1 MKKSVKLT
9 IIISLV
15 VCLCLILVLVLVLG
29 LKKTT
34 SPTKLDTPVVTISES
49 GVASWSAIDNAS
61 SYKYKINDGE
71 EHGTDGLS
79 VQLADN
85 DTVQVKAI
93 GDGTKYSDS
102 DFSALQTYIDRRE
115 PPIIGPEVL
124 NSIYVQPTQMP
135 YYAEWLDKD
144 YPRQQN
150 VTVSNEGLS
159 SYPTFGTVF
168 STQNSQAR
176 SDVYNENVKLTSGFT
191 SFYGG
196 APSGNWALYNM
207 MDKDG
212 NLLKI
217 DLNTASSPADA
228 VDSGMDLYKHTAAE
242 GMYFGNVSDSEP
254 AVVKRITTN
263 GKQYGT
269 IVTGLYAPA
278 GEVVKVEMPASSL
291 RDRNIYI
298 SIGQTLGNGTANAI
312 PATTAKKFVRMPI
325 ISTRFR
331 MNQKTS
337 YYNAETDTYSF
348 YIGSHFGGPI
358 YLLPNNAN
366 SKSDLSEFTFTI
378 SGAVNYRHYILGV
391 TTKEEFDYVS
401 QSSAPYFDM
410 EVSWN
415 EGVRHSGPLKY
426 ASMFN
431 YEQLTNA
438 AQLWEKIGLVS
449 NQFPNWCA
457 TGGNIVYAYDDYVVN
472 GSAVALCGNRT
483 VDAPYDWMTGSLNY
497 DYFVTD
503 GSWGNIHEYNHHYQ
517 KFGLSGDSNEITNN
531 AVNLLEYA
539 LFTQISSKRTVDG
552 GLGGWNAY
560 TAPQFG
566 LQYLVNANAK
576 ADDSGANRAV
586 QTSLHV
592 YAAILHNIGADAFI
606 ASGKSG
612 ANPDG
617 YYKNLCNG
625 THLDMTY
632 FFNEVLNFATAD
644 AASGNTISAASVEA
658 IKAKNYPMFVPVNT
672 VYQVGK
678 IWEKDGVKQ
687 YARTAQPFVYGV
699 GDFTLDFENY
709 LVIPQGFT
717 YKIKSVT
724 QPKNGSIE
732 MVDNLH
738 LLYKPN
744 DQKLSGEFVVTLQVT
759 KDDNAFQVADVELI
773 INLEQA
779 NILQRTTWTYTEE
792 NKPNISSVDD
802 LISVYEGLTS
812 SDANAKVGG
821 NVNRVQNG
829 NTEIW
834 EGYNSDPNSIMEI
847 KGSLFINSDGK
858 YRIALRGRRYAVL
871 YISYDGGKTYE
882 DMIKLTYHETGAD
895 FMPNDYVDVE
905 LRSGHWVDFKAVLL
919 NDYVNAYIGVGI
931 GKFGANTD
939 GTSVGET
946 VTVSYAN
953 AYKDENY
960 LPTTYVAPSYA
971 TPHYDYLYSKTY
983 SDGQTLVDSKYAY
996 SVNDNPKY
1004 NLNVDYSL
1012 ANVFDDDENN
1022 CFWSTGN
1029 TFGDNSYSAE
1039 NPFEIT
1045 VDIGKIVEA
1054 NTFTI
1059 YYPTASGFAQYYATS
1074 FKVYAGETLD
1084 GMTLVYETEN
1094 GDKMYNAMVATLDKP
1109 IKLRYYKLVVSDA
1122 SKRSDK
1128 QFALRKLEWSYSA
1141 MGEVVSTDAKVLDY
1155 YEQDVVVER
1164 NAVEYSGE
1172 WKNKTASCSFGTVKV
1187 GNSASSATF
1196 RFEGTQIAVFSELG
1210 AEYGSYQIYIDGELA
1225 YTADISKGSGVELVF
1240 FSELLQD
1247 GEHTV
1252 TIKGKTGNLNVDSF
1266 VVF

>member
-9 IIISLV
+9 IIIALA
-15 VCLCLILVLVLVLG
+15 VCACLALVLVLVFSLRN
-29 LKKTT
+29 
-34 SPTKLDTPVVTISES
+34 PDTPNNPILP
-49 GVASWSAIDNAS
+49 
-61 SYKYKINDGE
+61 GE
-71 EHGTDGLS
+71 KVLS
-79 VQLADN
+79 TQ
-85 DTVQVKAI
+85 
-93 GDGTKYSDS
+93 
-102 DFSALQTYIDRRE
+102 
-115 PPIIGPEVL
+115 
-124 NSIYVQPTQMP
+124 YVQPTQMP
-135 YYAEWLDKD
+135 YYAEWLDKN

-150 VTVSNEGLS
+150 VVVGNEGLS
-159 SYPTFGTVF
+159 EYPSFGTVF
-168 STQNSQAR
+168 GTNNSQER
-176 SDVYNENVKLTSGFT
+176 SDVYNENLKLTSGFT
-191 SFYGG
+191 SFYGIK
-196 APSGNWALYNM
+196 PSGDWYLYNM

-217 DLNTASSPADA
+217 DLETASSPSDA
-228 VDSGMDLYKHTAAE
+228 VDSGMDLYKHTAAN
-242 GMYFGNVSDSEP
+242 GMYFGNVFDSEP

-298 SIGQTLGNGTANAI
+298 SIGQTLGNGAANGI
-312 PATTAKKFVRMPI
+312 PATTGKKFVRMPI
-325 ISTRFR
+325 ISNRFR
-331 MNQKTS
+331 MNKTTS

-358 YLLPNNAN
+358 YLLPNDAN
-366 SKSDLSEFTFTI
+366 SKADLGEFTFTI
-378 SGAVNYRHYILGV
+378 YGAVNYRHYILGV
-391 TTKEEFDYVS
+391 TTKAEFEYVS
-401 QSSAPYFDM
+401 KSSAPYFDM

-426 ASMFN
+426 ASIFD
-431 YEQLTNA
+431 YEQLTNV

-457 TGGNIVYAYDDYVVN
+457 TGGNIVYAYDDYVVS
-472 GSAVALCGNRT
+472 GAAVALCGNRT
-483 VDAPYDWMTGSLNY
+483 VNAPYDWMTGSLNY
-497 DYFVTD
+497 EYFVTN

-517 KFGLSGDSNEITNN
+517 KFGMSGDSNEITNN

-539 LFTQISSKRTVDG
+539 LFTKISSQRTLDG

-560 TAPQFG
+560 TMPQYG
-566 LQYLVNANAK
+566 LQYLIETNAT
-576 ADDSGANRAV
+576 ADNNGAERAV

-606 ASGKSG
+606 ASGRYGSTP
-612 ANPDG
+612 NG
-617 YYKNLCNG
+617 YYINLCNG

-644 AASGNTISAASVEA
+644 AASGNAISATSVEA
-658 IKAKNYPMFVPVNT
+658 VKAKNYPMFVPVNT

-678 IWEKDGVKQ
+678 VWEKDGVKQ

-709 LVIPQGFT
+709 LVIPQGFS

-724 QPKNGSIE
+724 QPKNGS
-732 MVDNLH
+732 VQKTDDLH
-738 LLYKPN
+738 LLYRPN
-744 DQKLSGEFVVTLQVT
+744 DQKLSGEFFVTLEVT
-759 KDDNAFQVADVELI
+759 KDDNAFEVEDVVLI

-779 NILQRTTWTYTEE
+779 NILQRTTWSYTAE
-792 NKPNISSVDD
+792 NMPTVSSVDD
-802 LISVYEGLTS
+802 LIAVYSGLKAT
-812 SDANAKVGG
+812 DANAEVGS
-821 NVNRVQNG
+821 NVNPVQNS

-834 EGYNSDPNSIMEI
+834 GAYTTDPNSIMEV
-847 KGSLFINSDGK
+847 KGSLYINSDGK

-871 YISYDGGKTYE
+871 YLSYDGGKTYR
-882 DMIKLTYHETGAD
+882 DVIKLTYHESGAD
-895 FMPNDYVDVE
+895 FMPNDYVDVN
-905 LRSGHWVDFKAVLL
+905 LTSGSWVDFKAVLL
-919 NDYVNAYIGVGI
+919 NDYKNAYIGVGI
-931 GKFGANTD
+931 GKFGADADGESTTD
-939 GTSVGET
+939 T
-946 VTVSYAN
+946 VNVTYAN

-960 LPTTYVAPSYA
+960 LPVLYFAPSYA
-971 TPHYDYLYSKTY
+971 TPHYDYLYSEIY
-983 SDGQTLVDSKYAY
+983 NEEQTILDSKYAY

-1004 NLNVDYSL
+1004 SLNVDYSL
-1012 ANVFDDDENN
+1012 ANIFDDDENN

-1029 TFGDNSYSAE
+1029 TYGENSYSQE

-1045 VDIGKIVEA
+1045 IDIGKIVEA

-1059 YYPTASGFAQYYATS
+1059 YYPTESGFANYYATS

-1084 GMTLVYETEN
+1084 GMSLVYETEN
-1094 GDKMYNAMVATLDKP
+1094 GDKMYNAMEVKLDKP
-1109 IKLRYYKLVVSDA
+1109 IKLRYYKFVVSDA

-1141 MGEVVSTDAKVLDY
+1141 MGEVVSVDAKALDY
-1155 YEQDVVVER
+1155 YEHDNVVER
-1164 NAVEYSGE
+1164 DAVNYTGNWVS
-1172 WKNKTASCSFGTVKV
+1172 KTAFCSFGTINV
-1187 GNSASSATF
+1187 GKSSSSATF
-1196 RFEGTQIAVFSELG
+1196 EFKGTQIAVFSMFG
-1210 AEYGSYQIYIDGELA
+1210 SEYGTYEIYIDGKKVG
-1225 YTADISKGSGVELVF
+1225 TADISKGNGVGLVY

-1247 GEHTV
+1247 GKHTV
-1252 TIKGKTGNLNVDSF
+1252 TVRGKTGNFNLDSF

>member
-9 IIISLV
+9 IIIALA
-15 VCLCLILVLVLVLG
+15 VCACLALILVLVLG
-29 LKKTT
+29 LRKPDTT
-34 SPTKLDTPVVTISES
+34 NNPIWPDENI
-49 GVASWSAIDNAS
+49 
-61 SYKYKINDGE
+61 
-71 EHGTDGLS
+71 LS
-79 VQLADN
+79 TQ
-85 DTVQVKAI
+85 
-93 GDGTKYSDS
+93 
-102 DFSALQTYIDRRE
+102 
-115 PPIIGPEVL
+115 
-124 NSIYVQPTQMP
+124 YVQPTQMP
-135 YYAEWLDKD
+135 YYSEWLDKN

-150 VTVSNEGLS
+150 VTVGNEGLAE
-159 SYPTFGTVF
+159 YPSFGSVF
-168 STQNSQAR
+168 STNGSQAR
-176 SDVYNENVKLTSGFT
+176 SDVYNENLKLTSGFT
-191 SFYGG
+191 SFYGISP
-196 APSGNWALYNM
+196 AKDWYLYNM
-207 MDKDG
+207 MDKNG

-217 DLNTASSPADA
+217 DLGTASTPADA
-228 VDSGMDLYKHTAAE
+228 VDSGMDLYKHTAAN
-242 GMYFGNVSDSEP
+242 GMYFGNVSDTEP

-298 SIGQTLGNGTANAI
+298 SIGQTLGNGTANGI
-312 PATTAKKFVRMPI
+312 PATTGKKFVRMPI
-325 ISTRFR
+325 ISNRFR
-331 MNQKTS
+331 MNKTTS
-337 YYNAETDTYSF
+337 YYDAVTDTYSF

-358 YLLPNNAN
+358 YLLPNDVN
-366 SKSDLSEFTFTI
+366 SKPDLGEFTFTI

-391 TTKEEFDYVS
+391 TTKEEFEYVS
-401 QSSAPYFDM
+401 KSSAPYFDM

-431 YEQLTNA
+431 YEQLTNVA
-438 AQLWEKIGLVS
+438 VLWEKIGLVS

-457 TGGNIVYAYDDYVVN
+457 TGGNIVYAYDDYVVS
-472 GSAVALCGNRT
+472 GAAVALCGNRT

-497 DYFVTD
+497 EYFVTN

-517 KFGLSGDSNEITNN
+517 KFGLSGDSNEISNN

-539 LFTQISSKRTVDG
+539 LFTKISSQRTLDG
-552 GLGGWNAY
+552 SLGGWNAY
-560 TAPQFG
+560 TMPQYG
-566 LQYLVNANAK
+566 LQYLVNTNAA
-576 ADDSGANRAV
+576 ADENGTNRTAH
-586 QTSLHV
+586 TSLHV

-606 ASGKSG
+606 ASGRSG
-612 ANPDG
+612 ATPDG

-632 FFNEVLNFATAD
+632 FFNEVLNINTAET
-644 AASGNTISAASVEA
+644 ASGNTIAASSVEA
-658 IKAKNYPMFVPVNT
+658 VKAKKYPMFVPVNT

-678 IWEKDGVKQ
+678 VWEKDGVKQ

-724 QPKNGSIE
+724 QPQNGSIQK
-732 MVDNLH
+732 VDDLH

-744 DQKLSGEFVVTLQVT
+744 DQKVSGEFFVTLEVT
-759 KDDNAFQVADVELI
+759 KDDNAFEVEDVELI

-779 NILQRTTWTYTEE
+779 NILQRTTWSYTAE
-792 NKPNISSVDD
+792 NMPSVSSVDD
-802 LISVYEGLTS
+802 LVAVYSGLKAT
-812 SDANAKVGG
+812 DANAKVGS
-821 NVNRVQNG
+821 NVNPVQNS

-834 EGYNSDPNSIMEI
+834 GAYTTDPNSIMEV
-847 KGSLFINSDGK
+847 KGSLYINSEGK
-858 YRIALRGRRYAVL
+858 YRIALRGRRYALL
-871 YISYDGGKTYE
+871 YLSYDGGKTYK
-882 DMIKLTYHETGAD
+882 DVIKLTYHESGAD
-895 FMPNDYVDVE
+895 FMPNDYVDVN
-905 LRSGHWVDFKAVLL
+905 LASGCWVDFKAVLL
-919 NDYVNAYIGVGI
+919 NDYANAYIGVGI
-931 GKFGANTD
+931 GKFGADAD
-939 GTSVGET
+939 GESTTET
-946 VTVSYAN
+946 VNVAYAN

-960 LPTTYVAPSYA
+960 LPKLYFAPSYA
-971 TPHYDYLYSKTY
+971 TPNYSYTYSETY

-1004 NLNVDYSL
+1004 NLNIDYSL
-1012 ANVFDDDENN
+1012 ANIFDSDENN

-1074 FKVYAGETLD
+1074 FKVYAGETL
-1084 GMTLVYETEN
+1084 GEMKLVYETEN
-1094 GDKMYNAMVATLDKP
+1094 GDKMYNAMVVKLDKP
-1109 IKLRYYKLVVSDA
+1109 IKLRYYKFVVSDA

-1141 MGEVVSTDAKVLDY
+1141 MGEIVSADAKALDY
-1155 YEQDVVVER
+1155 YEHDKVVER
-1164 NAVEYSGE
+1164 DAVAYSGN
-1172 WKNKTASCSFGTVKV
+1172 WIQQAAFCSFGTVKV
-1187 GNSASSATF
+1187 GKSSSSATF
-1196 RFEGTQIAVFSELG
+1196 KFEGTQLAVFSVFG
-1210 AEYGSYQIYIDGELA
+1210 SEYGSYEIYIDGKKVK
-1225 YTADISKGSGVELVF
+1225 TADISKGDGVGLVYM
-1240 FSELLQD
+1240 SELLPD
-1247 GEHTV
+1247 GKHTV
-1252 TIKGKTGNLNVDSF
+1252 TIKGKVGSFNLDSF

>member
-1 MKKSVKLT
+1 MKKSVKVT
-9 IIISLV
+9 ITISLALV
-15 VCLCLILVLVLVLG
+15 LCLAIVLVVVLALPKSDDDPIELG
-29 LKKTT
+29 
-34 SPTKLDTPVVTISES
+34 TPVVTISAS
-49 GVASWSAIDNAS
+49 GVASWATIDNAL
-61 SYKYKINDGE
+61 SYKYVINDGE
-71 EHGTDGLS
+71 ERDTDGAS
-79 VQLADN
+79 VQLAHMEC
-85 DTVQVKAI
+85 VKVKAV
-93 GDGTKYSDS
+93 GDGTKYLDSAFSDV
-102 DFSALQTYIDRRE
+102 QTYIDRSE
-115 PPIIGPEVL
+115 PYVDVDVL
-124 NSIYVQPTQMP
+124 LSKYVQPTQMP

-159 SYPTFGTVF
+159 SYPSFGAVF

-176 SDVYNENVKLTSGFT
+176 ADVYNENVKLTSGFT

-196 APSGNWALYNM
+196 GPSGNWAFYNM

-278 GEVVKVEMPASSL
+278 GEVVKVEMPADSL

-312 PATTAKKFVRMPI
+312 PARTDKKFVRMPI

-331 MNQKTS
+331 MNKKTS
-337 YYNAETDTYSF
+337 YYDANTDTYSF

-358 YLLPNNAN
+358 YLLPNDVN
-366 SKSDLSEFTFTI
+366 SKSDVSEFTFTI

-401 QSSAPYFDM
+401 KSSAPYFDM

-415 EGVRHSGPLKY
+415 EGVRHSGPLKF
-426 ASMFN
+426 ASMFD

-438 AQLWEKIGLVS
+438 AVLWEKIGLIS

-457 TGGNIVYAYDDYVVN
+457 TGGNIVYAYDDYVVS
-472 GSAVALCGNRT
+472 GAAVALCGNRT

-497 DYFVTD
+497 DYFVTN
-503 GSWGNIHEYNHHYQ
+503 GSWGNVHEYNHHYQ

-539 LFTQISSKRTVDG
+539 LFTKISSQRTLDG

-560 TAPQFG
+560 TAPQYG
-566 LQYLVNANAK
+566 LQYLVNTNAA
-576 ADDSGANRAV
+576 ADDSGASRV
-586 QTSLHV
+586 KQDSLHV

-612 ANPDG
+612 SNPDG

-644 AASGNTISAASVEA
+644 AASGNTISAASVDA
-658 IKAKNYPMFVPVNT
+658 VKAKDYPMFVPVNT

-699 GDFTLDFENY
+699 GDFMLDFANY

-732 MVDNLH
+732 MQDNLH

-744 DQKLSGEFVVTLQVT
+744 EQRLSGEFIVTLQVT
-759 KDDNAFQVADVELI
+759 KDDGAFQVADVQLI
-773 INLEQA
+773 LNLEQA
-779 NILQRTTWTYTEE
+779 NILQRTTWSYTEE
-792 NKPNISSVDD
+792 NMPSVSSVDD
-802 LISVYEGLTS
+802 LIAVYEGLKPT
-812 SDANAKVGG
+812 DANAKVGS
-821 NVNRVQNG
+821 NINPVQNG

-834 EGYNSDPNSIMEI
+834 GGYNSDPRSIMEI

-871 YISYDGGKTYE
+871 YLSYDGGKTYE
-882 DMIKLTYHETGAD
+882 DMIKLTYHESGAD
-895 FMPNDYVDVE
+895 FMPNDYVDVN
-905 LRSGHWVDFKAVLL
+905 LISGHWVDFKAVLL
-919 NDYVNAYIGVGI
+919 NDYANAYIGVGI
-931 GKFGANTD
+931 GKFGADTD
-939 GTSVGET
+939 GTSASET
-946 VTVSYAN
+946 VSISYAN

-960 LPTTYVAPSYA
+960 LPTAYVAPSYA
-971 TPHYDYLYSKTY
+971 TPHYDYFYNETY
-983 SDGQTLVDSKYAY
+983 SEGQTLVDSKYAC

-1012 ANVFDDDENN
+1012 GNVFDEDENN

-1029 TFGDNSYSAE
+1029 TYGENSYSVE

-1059 YYPTASGFAQYYATS
+1059 YYPAESGFAQYYATA
-1074 FKVYAGETLD
+1074 FKVYAGKTLEE
-1084 GMTLVYETEN
+1084 MTLAYETN
-1094 GDKMYNAMVATLDKP
+1094 YGDKTYNAMVVTLEKP
-1109 IKLRYYKLVVSDA
+1109 IKLRYYKLVVSNA
-1122 SKRSDK
+1122 KRADK

-1141 MGEVVSTDAKVLDY
+1141 MGEVFSANAKVLDY
-1155 YEQDVVVER
+1155 YENDVVAER
-1164 NAVEYSGE
+1164 DAVKYTGE
-1172 WKNKTASCSFGTVKV
+1172 WKQKSAFGFFGTVNV
-1187 GNSASSATF
+1187 GGAYSSATF
-1196 RFEGTQIAVFSELG
+1196 RFEGTQIAVFSELDSR
-1210 AEYGSYQIYIDGELA
+1210 YGSYDIYIDGERV
-1225 YTADISKGSGVELVF
+1225 YIADISEGSGVEMMYL
-1240 FSELLQD
+1240 SETLQD

-1252 TIKGKTGNLNVDSF
+1252 IIRGNTGNFNIDSF